1 VSERSERTSEHS
13 ASVVVVGNG
22 MAGARF
28 AAELRSR
35 EPRRPV
41 VVFGT
46 EPGRAYNRILLSN
59 LLAGKVGEED
69 LALAEP
75 PGALDL
81 RTGVDV
87 DAIDPEAKTVHASD
101 GTTTRYDTLVLAT
114 GSRAIVPPIDGLWK
128 DPETLIDGAETF
140 RTLADCRRIIA
151 EAEQARKV
159 VVLGG
164 GLLGLEA
171 ARGLAQRGLAIE
183 VVHARGHLME
193 RQIDPDASRI
203 LISTLAELGVSVRLD
218 AVTEEVIATEPGGG
232 GRLRGVRL
240 EDGSEIEAD
249 LLVIACGVRPNPDL
263 AAKAGLLVNHGIVVD
278 DRMRTSDPSVYA
290 IGECAEHRG
299 KVYGLVQPAWEQA
312 RVAAEVISGGGG
324 AHYTGSRLVTRLKAS
339 GVDLASM
346 GDPHVDADGA
356 EVVTFAD
363 PTRRTYQKV
372 VIRDQRVVAAILLGD
387 SPTVGT
393 LTQAFDRETPV
404 PSDPRSLLFT
414 RGGGQAAEPGMV
426 SAATTL
432 CRCNGVTAGAIVR
445 AWMGGARTPTEVA
458 GVTRAS
464 TGCGSCRD
472 TIASYVTALAAD
484 AQQGGSD
491 SAASAPQPEGVV
503 A

>member
-1 VSERSERTSEHS
+1 V
-13 ASVVVVGNG
+13 SVVVVGNG

-28 AAELRSR
+28 ATELRAR
-35 EPRRPV
+35 EPRRPI
-41 VVFGT
+41 VVFGA
-46 EPGRAYNRILLSN
+46 EPGRAYNRILLSQ
-59 LLAGKVGEED
+59 LLAGKVAED
-69 LALAEP
+69 DLTLAEP

-114 GSRAIVPPIDGLWK
+114 GSRAVVPPIDGLWK

-151 EAEQARKV
+151 EAERARKV

-171 ARGLAQRGLAIE
+171 ARGLARRGLEIE
-183 VVHARGHLME
+183 VVHARGHLMD

-203 LISTLAELGVSVRLD
+203 LIATLAELGVSVRLD
-218 AVTEEVIATEPGGG
+218 AVTEEVIRAPSAGGTPFGDEPGGG
-232 GRLRGVRL
+232 RVRGVQL
-240 EDGSEIEAD
+240 EDGTEIEAD

-263 AAKAGLLVNHGIVVD
+263 AAKAGLLVNHGVVVD

-312 RVAAEVISGGGG
+312 RVAADVVSGRVG
-324 AHYTGSRLVTRLKAS
+324 AHYAGSRLVTRLKAS
-339 GVDLASM
+339 GVDLAAL
-346 GDPHVDADGA
+346 GDPHVVDADGA

-404 PSDPRSLLFT
+404 PSDPRSLLFA

-426 SAATTL
+426 AAATTL

-445 AWMGGARTPTEVA
+445 AWLAGARTPNEVA
-458 GVTRAS
+458 GATRAS

-472 TIASYVTALAAD
+472 TIASYVTALTAE

-491 SAASAPQPEGVV
+491 SAAPAPQPEGVV

>member
-1 VSERSERTSEHS
+1 M
-13 ASVVVVGNG
+13 SVVVIGNG

-28 AAELRSR
+28 AAELRAR

-41 VVFGT
+41 VVYGA

-59 LLAGKVGEED
+59 LLAGKVVEDD

-81 RTGVDV
+81 RTGVGV
-87 DAIDPEAKTVHASD
+87 DSIDPDAKTVHASD
-101 GTTTRYDTLVLAT
+101 GTTTRYEVLVLAT

-159 VVLGG
+159 IVLGG

-171 ARGLAQRGLAIE
+171 ARGLARRGLEIE

-203 LISTLAELGVSVRLD
+203 LIATLAELGVSVRLD
-218 AVTEEVIATEPGGG
+218 AVTEEVISDEADGTD
-232 GRLRGVRL
+232 RLRGVRL
-240 EDGSEIEAD
+240 EDGTELDAD

-278 DRMRTSDPSVYA
+278 DRMQTSDPSIYA
-290 IGECAEHRG
+290 IGECSEHRG

-312 RVAAEVISGGGG
+312 RVAADVISGRGG
-324 AHYTGSRLVTRLKAS
+324 AHYAGSRLVTRLKAS
-339 GVDLASM
+339 GVDLAAM
-346 GDPHVDADGA
+346 GDPHLDAEGA

-393 LTQAFDRETPV
+393 LTQVFDRETPV
-404 PSDPRSLLFT
+404 PSDPRSLLFA
-414 RGGGQAAEPGMV
+414 RGGASDADAGVIAAA
-426 SAATTL
+426 STL

-445 AWMGGARTPTEVA
+445 AFLGGARTPTEVA
-458 GVTRAS
+458 TATRAS

-472 TIASYVTALAAD
+472 TIAGYVSALAAD
-484 AQQGGSD
+484 DQQGD
-491 SAASAPQPEGVV
+491 SAAMVSEPEGVV